1 MVIISYRNIKT
12 SERRTVYY
20 TDVQKLQT
28 DLKLI
33 RQDPATK
40 EFFVGDEQI
49 ISWSYDQYDEG
60 KSVLARYR
68 LISQEE
74 MMNYD

>member
-1 MVIISYRNIKT
+1 MVIISYRNVKT
-12 SERRTVYY
+12 SEKRTVYY
-20 TDVQKLQT
+20 TDVQKLQM
-28 DLKLI
+28 DLRLI

-40 EFFVGDEQI
+40 EFFVGDEQV

>member
-1 MVIISYRNIKT
+1 MVIISYRNVKT
-12 SERRTVYY
+12 SETRTVYY
-20 TDVQKLQT
+20 TDVQKLQA
-28 DLKLI
+28 DLRLI
-33 RQDPATK
+33 RQDPSTK
-40 EFFVGDEQI
+40 EFFVGDEQV

-74 MMNYD
+74 LMNYD